1 MSKSL
6 LASHG
11 GSMAGVN
18 ACTKGCMSVLER
30 SYFSYQVAAGS
41 TMSESN
47 VVEVIRKSAD
57 NSRSSFPSGVSSCQA
72 TSRGRTWALP
82 SSAMTLEWVPSRY
95 LRKYSLPFADEP
107 NRFERHSVRVRGQF
121 SGASM
126 SSIEALIVPAARRS
140 RRRRPRPEPPRHR
153 LRPGLVGEVQWID
166 VELWV
171 EGHPAQPR
179 RLGDGVGG
187 VHAGEVALSER

>member
-11 GSMAGVN
+11 GSMAGVK

-57 NSRSSFPSGVSSCQA
+57 SSRSSFPSGASSRQA
-72 TSRGRTWALP
+72 TSRGRT
-82 SSAMTLEWVPSRY
+82 SARSL
-95 LRKYSLPFADEP
+95 LR
-107 NRFERHSVRVRGQF
+107 H
-121 SGASM
+121 
-126 SSIEALIVPAARRS
+126 
-140 RRRRPRPEPPRHR
+140 
-153 LRPGLVGEVQWID
+153 D
-166 VELWV
+166 V
-171 EGHPAQPR
+171 
-179 RLGDGVGG
+179 GVGAEQ
-187 VHAGEVALSER
+187 VLEEVLVALGR